1 LKHDYLDKYS
11 SLDSFI
17 HKLDPRVKL
26 VCFFLAV
33 VAVVSEP
40 RGDITGFPFYYLLII
55 LLLAASRIPISFIL
69 KRCLI
74 ASPFIVMAAGVLPLS
89 YLLNPGGS
97 TSPLSSQMI
106 LLQSLSILF
115 KAYAAI
121 ILLTLLSSTEKF
133 HRLLNGLQKLKFPPI
148 LGVMS
153 ALMYRYIFILNDE
166 MLRTTRARKSRT
178 PGKSRVSR
186 FRIYGNQAALIF
198 LRGKKRAQDVYHA
211 MLSRGFKGDFPD
223 YHGLRLGLR
232 DVLFSVVFLAVSAG
246 VRFGL

>member
-11 SLDSFI
+11 RLDSFI

-26 VCFFLAV
+26 ICFFLAV

-40 RGDITGFPFYYLLII
+40 RGDITGFPLYYLLII
-55 LLLAASRIPISFIL
+55 LLLAASRIPIVFVL

-89 YLLNPGGS
+89 YVLSPASSSLS
-97 TSPLSSQMI
+97 TQAMW
-106 LLQSLSILF
+106 LQSLSILL
-115 KAYAAI
+115 KAYAAV
-121 ILLTLLSSTEKF
+121 ILLTLLGSTERF
-133 HRLLNGLQKLKFPPI
+133 HRLLNGLQKLKFPSI
-148 LGVMS
+148 LGIMS

-166 MLRTTRARKSRT
+166 MLRTARARRSRT
-178 PGKSRVSR
+178 PGKSRISR

-198 LRGKKRAQDVYHA
+198 LRAKKRAQDVYNA
-211 MLSRGFKGDFPD
+211 MLSRGFKGEFPE
-223 YHGLRLGLR
+223 YNGFKMRLQDG
-232 DVLFSVVFLAVSAG
+232 LFSVLFVALYAG

>member
-1 LKHDYLDKYS
+1 MKHDYLDKYS
-11 SLDSFI
+11 RLDSFI

-26 VCFFLAV
+26 ICFFLAV
-33 VAVVSEP
+33 LAVVSEP
-40 RGDITGFPFYYLLII
+40 RGELTGFPFYYLFIFLLIMV
-55 LLLAASRIPISFIL
+55 SRIPVLFVL

-89 YLLNPGGS
+89 YLLSPASSSIS
-97 TSPLSSQMI
+97 TQVMLFHP
-106 LLQSLSILF
+106 LSILF
-115 KAYAAI
+115 KAYAAVV
-121 ILLTLLSSTEKF
+121 LLTLLASTEKF

-148 LGVMS
+148 LGIMS

-178 PGKSRVSR
+178 PGKSRISR

-198 LRGKKRAQDVYHA
+198 LRAKKRAQDVYNA
-211 MLSRGFKGDFPD
+211 MLSRGFKGEFPD
-223 YHGLRLGLR
+223 YNGLRLRLQDG
-232 DVLFSVVFLAVSAG
+232 LFSVVFLTVYAG